1 MEQPRKSAVV
11 HDETGSQPS
20 AMYLSQFNMLWFYKP
35 SHTMMKPDALSRRE
49 DHTVGIEDD
58 NKGIIVI
65 TPDKIRMLCL
75 VQVGTSINSI
85 DQEITQRVF
94 Q

>member
-1 MEQPRKSAVV
+1 
-11 HDETGSQPS
+11 
-20 AMYLSQFNMLWFYKP
+20 
-35 SHTMMKPDALSRRE
+35 MMKPDALSRRE

-65 TPDKIRMLCL
+65 TPDKIRMLRL